1 MSGDG
6 PAALMAAYDRANQRL
21 ATTTVAGPAQLTDTS
36 DTLDEN
42 GVWAKV
48 AQGAT
53 LRIVFV

>member
-6 PAALMAAYDRANQRL
+6 PAALMAAFDRANNQL
-21 ATTTVAGPAQLTDTS
+21 TTTTVAGPAQRTDTS

-42 GVWAKV
+42 GVWSKV
-48 AQGAT
+48 AQAGT